1 MLFLLTNDDGIAAEG
16 LRALGCKLAGQGQ
29 VVIVAPEKER
39 SAIGHGITMHKP
51 LRVTEI
57 ELAPGLKGFAVNGT
71 PADCVKLALEALL
84 PQPPDVVVSG
94 INRGEN
100 LGTDVLYSGT
110 VSGAIEGCINGI
122 PSLAVSLAGEKD
134 PDYSFAAAF
143 TASLC
148 RYIATRGLPAGTFL
162 NVNIPNLPPED
173 IAGVALTR
181 LGQRRYINT
190 IERRVDPRGRAY
202 FWLAGEVKDLDAN
215 PDTDIGAV
223 LRKFISITPLHLDLT
238 DHRFLERLQG
248 ELPLLQA
255 LNPFPKSQ
263 ETEGNGAGQKK
274 GNNIDRASHKE

>member
-16 LRALGCKLAGQGQ
+16 LRVLGRKLASRGQ
-29 VVIVAPEKER
+29 VFIVAPERER

-51 LRVTEI
+51 LRVTEV
-57 ELAPGLKGFAVNGT
+57 ELAPDLKGFAVNGT

-122 PSLAVSLAGEKD
+122 PSLAVSLAGEKES
-134 PDYSFAAAF
+134 DYSFAAAF

-148 RYIATRGLPAGTFL
+148 QYIAQRGLPPGTFL

-173 IAGVALTR
+173 ISGIALTR

-190 IERRVDPRGRAY
+190 IERRIDPRGKAY
-202 FWLAGEVKDLDAN
+202 FWLAGEVKDLDAD
-215 PDTDIGAV
+215 PDTDIGAL

-238 DHRFLERLQG
+238 DHRFLEQLRG
-248 ELPLLQA
+248 EFPLLQG
-255 LNPFPKSQ
+255 LNPFPKHQEAGGEGPSQ
-263 ETEGNGAGQKK
+263 EEGDH
-274 GNNIDRASHKE
+274 IDHTSHKE